1 MAADFKLNFNPNN
14 PEEIDA
20 LHERVA
26 KRIHHLCVAN
36 GGLYIKLAQSLAV
49 QAAILPKPYREAFA
63 DVLDA
68 APSVP
73 FEEAVKVFR
82 AEFGVHPDEAFDEFG
97 REPIASASIAQVHR
111 ARLKRK
117 EGEPAWM
124 DGEGYVAVKIRK
136 PEVPIQVEW

>member
-1 MAADFKLNFNPNN
+1 MAADFKLNFNPDNA
-14 PEEIDA
+14 EEIEA
-20 LHERVA
+20 LHDRVA
-26 KRIHHLCVAN
+26 KRIHHLCVTN
-36 GGLYIKLAQSLAV
+36 GGLYIKLAQSLAI

-63 DVLDA
+63 NVFDA
-68 APSVP
+68 APSVS

-82 AEFGVHPDEAFDEFG
+82 SEFGVHPDEAFDEFG

-117 EGEPAWM
+117 EGEPAWK